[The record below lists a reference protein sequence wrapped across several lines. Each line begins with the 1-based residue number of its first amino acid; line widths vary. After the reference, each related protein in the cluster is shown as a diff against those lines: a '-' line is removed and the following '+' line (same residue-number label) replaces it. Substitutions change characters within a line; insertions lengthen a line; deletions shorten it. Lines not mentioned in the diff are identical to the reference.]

1 MKLYVA
7 GPMRGRPDHGFPDF
21 FRARNILLELGHN
34 PVLPIEEG
42 DLDSWGDPSKPYA
55 DYMKR
60 DIRMLSE
67 CDGIL
72 LLPGWEDSV
81 GATFEARCALE
92 FDLPAFSL
100 VMVGPDGYVLGRIA
114 VSELRGAV

>member
-7 GPMRGRPDHGFPDF
+7 GPMRGQPDHGFPAF
-21 FRARNILLELGHN
+21 FRAAEQLRALGHE

-42 DLDSWGDPSKPYA
+42 DLDGWGDPSRPYA
-55 DYMKR
+55 NYMKR

-67 CDGIL
+67 CEGIVL
-72 LLPGWEDSV
+72 LREWRSSV

-92 FDLPAFSL
+92 FDMSGHILTQ
-100 VMVGPDGYVLGRIA
+100 VGPDEMNLARINLG
-114 VSELRGAV
+114 ELRGHV